1 MKAALLAALAGCYS
15 PEVKD
20 CSVMCESPYDCGG
33 GQVCGS
39 DGMCASSKLAGHCA
53 DLGLTALS
61 LSIVI
66 DGSGRVAVD
75 ELGACDSDTA
85 PHHTCTFTVMARTTR
100 TLSALA
106 NNEEH
111 PFQSWAQACTGTSP
125 SCSVVPVISPTLVE
139 AKFQ

>member
-20 CSVMCESPYDCGG
+20 CTVKCASPNDCGD

-39 DGMCASSKLAGHCA
+39 DGLCAAQKVAGHCA
-53 DLGLTALS
+53 DMAATTLS

-66 DGSGRVAVD
+66 MGSGSVAVD
-75 ELGACDSDTA
+75 ELGACDSYTA
-85 PHHTCTFTVMARTTR
+85 PNHTCTFTVMARTTR
-100 TLSALA
+100 MLSAIA

-111 PFQSWAQACTGTSP
+111 PFKSWAQACTGTSA
-125 SCSVVPVISPTLVE
+125 SCSLVPVISPTVVE
-139 AKFQ
+139 AKFE